1 MLLVGALSDI
11 LVPQY
16 HQDRAHHSV
25 ARRHMNEQSA
35 IPRTRGSLENLDNS
49 HAILTASSI
58 KVTGRMSYSVASFG
72 PVTVGAG
79 WLLGYPQC
87 P

>member
-1 MLLVGALSDI
+1 
-11 LVPQY
+11 
-16 HQDRAHHSV
+16 
-25 ARRHMNEQSA
+25 MNEQSA

-72 PVTVGAG
+72 PVTVVPESMNVSFVVVG
-79 WLLGYPQC
+79 L
-87 P
+87 